1 MFPIE
6 RTPVTSEPTK
16 GSRWHELVSVATGY
30 RLQNKLAESTRA
42 EEKYSHLKYVHDPG
56 NHLQTQAYIHTIWP
70 SLDVQYPVPRTQA
83 LVLSTRLPSLVR
95 VDEPALVPRDPARV
109 LPRLALRP
117 LDRTHADDVRASQVG
132 PLPYLNRS
140 SLVVIR
146 SIVFGY
152 SPLMT

>member
-6 RTPVTSEPTK
+6 RTPVSPTK
-16 GSRWHELVSVATGY
+16 GRRSLSASRQVTEQA
-30 RLQNKLAESTRA
+30 R
-42 EEKYSHLKYVHDPG
+42 EKYPSGRKVLTSHKYVHDPG

-95 VDEPALVPRDPARV
+95 VDKPTIVLGAPARV